1 MSVVVLG
8 MHRSGTSAA
17 TRVISLLG
25 VPLCRPAD
33 LVGTHRGNEWGH
45 WESAPLVAENERLL
59 SSLASTWWCPPQS
72 TSEVA
77 AMTGDA
83 ARVAAARAVFIR
95 SFPDPQWVW
104 KDPRISLLFPF
115 WRRALPRPPVV
126 ILACR
131 SPAAVAASIL
141 RRDQVSLQFGLA
153 LWERYLSLSLAGA
166 QGLPMLVTTYDDLIS
181 QPVEWASRMAGF
193 LREHG
198 VDARLPADC
207 AGLCTFVRQ
216 RVDVRSPEAA
226 EAERLV
232 TPMQRDLWSYLR
244 KRASGG
250 LSDAVGAPQP
260 DPATLALMNEVRE
273 AYGLADGPAKANGPF
288 VSARNI
294 RVLEHREPPPEA
306 VPARVSV
313 LLMPACGAA
322 TLEEARALRP
332 RLPPDAE
339 IVTVSGSAEDHDAGP
354 SAGTPPWFL
363 RVHRDR
369 SLSLAQ
375 KVNLA
380 AAIAQGKL
388 LIILAGPPVKPRR
401 GWLPLL
407 RAALTLFDCGVVCP
421 AIYPH
426 EGGGPAYGL
435 APGPHFLETDWV
447 TSAPADDR
455 PFPVCA
461 ASIAAMVTTRRAFD
475 AISGFDEGLSGE
487 GGEDLDYCLRLRRAG
502 WRCLAVPAAQVD
514 MRFQTLPAAAL
525 ELMVN
530 TLRLGMVHL
539 GTDELAAQVAEL
551 SGTEPFAEALSRV
564 SAGDAGQRRRIVQ
577 ALSWYETEWVLGS
590 ADPGKP
596 AEEPAGHESAATSS
610 RQEA

>member
-33 LVGTHRGNEWGH
+33 LVRTHRGNEQGH
-45 WESAPLVAENERLL
+45 WESTPLVAENERLL
-59 SSLASTWWCPPQS
+59 RSLASTWWCPPQN

-77 AMTGDA
+77 ALADDA
-83 ARVAAARAVFIR
+83 PRVAAARDAFAR
-95 SFPDPQWVW
+95 SFPSPQWVW

-115 WRRALPRPPVV
+115 WRQALPCRPVV

-131 SPAAVAASIL
+131 SPAAVAASLL
-141 RRDQVSLQFGLA
+141 RRDQISLRFGLA
-153 LWERYLSLSLAGA
+153 LWERYVSLSLDGA
-166 QGLPMLVTTYDDLIS
+166 QGLPMLITTYGDLIS

-193 LREHG
+193 LRDHG
-198 VDARLPADC
+198 VDARLPVDC

-216 RVDVRSPEAA
+216 RRDASSPEVA
-226 EAERLV
+226 EAERLI

-244 KRASGG
+244 KRASGA
-250 LSDAVGAPQP
+250 LSDAAGAPQP
-260 DPATLALMNEVRE
+260 DPATLALMSEVRE
-273 AYGLADGPAKANGPF
+273 AYGLALGPAKANGPF
-288 VSARNI
+288 VSSQGV
-294 RVLEHREPPPEA
+294 RVLEHRDQPLEA
-306 VPARVSV
+306 AAARVSV
-313 LLMPACGAA
+313 LLMPAGRPA
-322 TLEEARALRP
+322 TLAEARALRP

-339 IVTVSGSAEDHDAGP
+339 IITVSCSAEDMDRDAEP
-354 SAGTPPWFL
+354 SEGIPPWFL
-363 RVHRDR
+363 RIHRDR
-369 SLSLAQ
+369 RLSLAQ

-380 AAIAQGKL
+380 AAMAQGKL

-407 RAALTLFDCGVVCP
+407 RAALTLPDCGVACP
-421 AIYPH
+421 ALYPH

-435 APGPHFLETDWV
+435 AHSPHLLEADWV
-447 TSAPADDR
+447 TSAPEDDR

-475 AISGFDEGLSGE
+475 AVGGFDEGLSGE

-502 WRCLAVPAAQVD
+502 WRCLAVPAARVD
-514 MRFQTLPAAAL
+514 MQFQTLPADAL
-525 ELMVN
+525 DLMIN
-530 TLRLGMVHL
+530 SLRLGIVHL
-539 GTDELAAQVAEL
+539 NTDQLAAQVAEL
-551 SGTEPFAEALSRV
+551 SGAEPFAEALSRV

-590 ADPGKP
+590 
-596 AEEPAGHESAATSS
+596 
-610 RQEA
+610 EA